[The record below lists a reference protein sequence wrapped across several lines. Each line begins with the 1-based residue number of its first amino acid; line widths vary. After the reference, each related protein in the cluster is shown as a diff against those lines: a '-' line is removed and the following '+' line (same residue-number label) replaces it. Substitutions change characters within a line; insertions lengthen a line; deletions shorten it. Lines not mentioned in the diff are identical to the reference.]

1 MLPGNLCA
9 QRYVRIVL
17 LLTTLTKEKQKCDVR
32 SFTCFV
38 LNNFLF
44 AGTTRKVL
52 SGTDW
57 NPGWDKE
64 TKGQKRRGTDKQIA
78 LAHLKWHSLRG
89 FHCPEC
95 KVHILLWQFCVWLL
109 PPKLSAW
116 QLFMGG
122 GGTGQWKYWA
132 SKFQMFRDPSPP
144 AFPFAGEILQCHV
157 TFKNVT
163 TTWRLAYVTTVW
175 RGSPH
180 VENMGPHSPD
190 IEYLDLCFWQLFFVD
205 GVFFFGGS
213 TWCWTLWASKHSTSS
228 DPPAPFPCSHGRE
241 RWLLIFWSEEYV
253 PTKHSVWR
261 NKIIWC
267 RFYLDP

>member
-1 MLPGNLCA
+1 MCAALRVLCWTIFCLQEQREKCSVELTEIQDGIKKLKDRKGEVQTNKLHWLTWNDTVCGVSTAQSAKCIYCSGN
-9 QRYVRIVL
+9 
-17 LLTTLTKEKQKCDVR
+17 
-32 SFTCFV
+32 
-38 LNNFLF
+38 F
-44 AGTTRKVL
+44 A
-52 SGTDW
+52 SD
-57 NPGWDKE
+57 
-64 TKGQKRRGTDKQIA
+64 
-78 LAHLKWHSLRG
+78 S
-89 FHCPEC
+89 CPQSYLHGNC
-95 KVHILLWQFCVWLL
+95 LW
-109 PPKLSAW
+109 
-116 QLFMGG
+116 GG